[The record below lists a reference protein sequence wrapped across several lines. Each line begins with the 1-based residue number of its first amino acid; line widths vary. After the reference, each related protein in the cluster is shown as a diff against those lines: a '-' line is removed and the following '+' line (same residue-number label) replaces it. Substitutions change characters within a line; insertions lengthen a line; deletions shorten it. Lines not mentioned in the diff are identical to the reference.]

1 MEDEA
6 WSLSVKRHLSLSLYH
21 YLLTAGLSSGQIS
34 KSICP
39 RFHSEN
45 REKEKEEIK
54 GELSFSQRKG
64 GNGKEW
70 FVGTKRKEIL
80 STRAGR
86 EIHLFSKK
94 GIEMELVIYR
104 QKKRQDKMLIFTRRD
119 RLTSRFMSFSKGA
132 GRMRKEE
139 GWRWDNSHVFT

>member
-1 MEDEA
+1 M
-6 WSLSVKRHLSLSLYH
+6 KRRLSLSLYH

-64 GNGKEW
+64 GGRKRVICRHEKERNTQHKGW
-70 FVGTKRKEIL
+70 ERNSSFL
-80 STRAGR
+80 R
-86 EIHLFSKK
+86 EK
-94 GIEMELVIYR
+94 
-104 QKKRQDKMLIFTRRD
+104 DRD
-119 RLTSRFMSFSKGA
+119 G
-132 GRMRKEE
+132 
-139 GWRWDNSHVFT
+139 N